1 MIEEF
6 KIGDTV
12 VITSSNIDDDPYFQK
27 ASKIGEIKLIDK
39 TYPFPY
45 YVLVPSYGWGA
56 WSKVRALTLLE
67 RELEDV

>member
-6 KIGDTV
+6 NIGDTV
-12 VITSSNIDDDPYFQK
+12 VIASSNIDDNPYFQK
-27 ASKIGEIKLIDK
+27 VSKIGKIKRIDK
-39 TYPFPY
+39 YYEFPY
-45 YVLVPSYGWGA
+45 YVYLQDSDLTI